1 VLAEETLALAVV
13 REVIAKFIT
22 DDLADQSRAA
32 EGAGDTG
39 WRSAAADGLG
49 VLVIFADE
57 ARDTGDPPVKGGTD
71 DFEFTVFA
79 DFDLAVGFRV
89 GPDLV
94 GNDFFGDH
102 TFDPA
107 GKELVLGATG
117 PFTFV
122 LFLVCFFALL
132 RLAVFGG
139 GLGFSQYTFV
149 EVEVLL
155 GGVVAFGF
163 APVKLLPI
171 VFVELEG
178 GGETFFELG
187 DALFQGRDFFQ

>member
-1 VLAEETLALAVV
+1 MALAIV
-13 REVIAKFIT
+13 RKVIAKFIT
-22 DDLADQSRAA
+22 NDLTDQSRAA

-39 WRSAAADGLG
+39 GRSATAERFGG
-49 VLVIFADE
+49 LVIFAHV
-57 ARDTGDPPVKGGTD
+57 ARDSGDPPVKGSAD
-71 DFEFTVFA
+71 DFKFTVFA
-79 DFDLAVGFRV
+79 DFDLAVGFGV

-117 PFTFV
+117 PFTFG

-139 GLGFSQYTFV
+139 GLGFSQDTFV